1 MILSVHC
8 DHTSACRPEINGQK
22 VYPFATDRNCTV
34 SQLQCNDVRGLEVSG
49 PRCWSC
55 KPFRQSHDYWKFE
68 HEKLRYITLF
78 NYYRCTQQTFN
89 AIKTSDPTNKFT
101 LISYEYFKAW
111 KCSTYWRITDK
122 CFGDITTSVVDP
134 GFPASNKKTSHSS
147 WVPGIYHFHD
157 GKQNVSRIGRS
168 HPIPLEMCTNLSPY
182 RSILGDYRCNILI
195 RPHFPVDKRGINKQ
209 NTHLCVSLGLNSKSL
224 SM

>member
-1 MILSVHC
+1 M
-8 DHTSACRPEINGQK
+8 
-22 VYPFATDRNCTV
+22 
-34 SQLQCNDVRGLEVSG
+34 SQLKCNDVRGLEVSG

-68 HEKLRYITLF
+68 YEKLRYITLF

-89 AIKTSDPTNKFT
+89 AFKTSDPTNKFT

-122 CFGDITTSVVDP
+122 CFGNITTSVVDP
-134 GFPASNKKTSHSS
+134 GIPASNKKTSHSS

-157 GKQNVSRIGRS
+157 GKQNVSRFGIS
-168 HPIPLEMCTNLSPY
+168 HPIPL
-182 RSILGDYRCNILI
+182 LGDYRCNILMRPPFSSRQKGYKQTKYPFVCIPGVEQYITEHVI
-195 RPHFPVDKRGINKQ
+195 RNPEGVQEWAKCL
-209 NTHLCVSLGLNSKSL
+209 HLHLVG
-224 SM
+224 